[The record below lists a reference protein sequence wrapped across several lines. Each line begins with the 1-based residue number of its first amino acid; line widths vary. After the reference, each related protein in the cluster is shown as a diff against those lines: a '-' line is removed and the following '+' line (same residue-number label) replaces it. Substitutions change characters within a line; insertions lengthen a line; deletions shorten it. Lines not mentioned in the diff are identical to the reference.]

1 MELVNAIVLGIIQGI
16 TEFLP
21 VSSSGHLEIAKVILG
36 EKNVSE
42 KDLLDRIENISK
54 VAPSNE
60 LRFETLRYRN
70 VYFERQVHRE
80 INSSAREVH
89 FIEGQHTG
97 LHQGRTW
104 EGVRAQEERFEER
117 FRNHLMTEV
126 KIHYHQNYHFREHN
140 YKCHL

>member
-1 MELVNAIVLGIIQGI
+1 MKDDFNKEN
-16 TEFLP
+16 P
-21 VSSSGHLEIAKVILG
+21 VKPIEP

-126 KIHYHQNYHFREHN
+126 KIHYHQNYSMSKEFREVSQN
-140 YKCHL
+140 MDKPKEMEKE

>member
-1 MELVNAIVLGIIQGI
+1 MKDDFNKEN
-16 TEFLP
+16 P
-21 VSSSGHLEIAKVILG
+21 VRPIEP

-42 KDLLDRIENISK
+42 NDLLNRIENISK
-54 VAPSNE
+54 VAPTNE

-80 INSSAREVH
+80 INSSAREVY

-104 EGVRAQEERFEER
+104 EGERAQEERFEER

-126 KIHYHQNYHFREHN
+126 KIHYHQNYSVSKEFKEVN
-140 YKCHL
+140 SKNMQAKEIEK